1 LRPRVL
7 VADDHPI
14 MVEGLSRLLGEACEV
29 VGVARSGA
37 EVVESARRLRPDLV
51 VSDVAMPGMSGIDA
65 MRTLREEGALAR
77 FVFLSFHAEGRL
89 VADAMRNGASGYLLK
104 EAAGDELLHA
114 IEVVMA
120 EGTYVMPQVT
130 EDVLRL
136 LAAPATDAGPK
147 LSPRKREVLRLI
159 AQGKRMKEIAAELS
173 ISIRTVEDH
182 KYQLM
187 RALGVEST
195 AELVRFAVKLG
206 L

>member
-51 VSDVAMPGMSGIDA
+51 VSDVTMPGMSGIDA
-65 MRTLREEGALAR
+65 MRTLREEGSSAR
-77 FVFLSFHAEGRL
+77 FVFVTYHSDAQV
-89 VADAMRNGASGYLLK
+89 VADALRNGASGYLLK

-114 IEVVMA
+114 VEVVMA
-120 EGTYVMPQVT
+120 ERTYVMPQVT
-130 EDVLRL
+130 DDVLRL
-136 LAAPATDAGPK
+136 IAAPPGDAAPE
-147 LSPRKREVLRLI
+147 LSPRKREVLRMI
-159 AQGKRMKEIAAELS
+159 AQGKRMKQIASELA

-187 RALGVEST
+187 RALGVDST

>member
-1 LRPRVL
+1 M
-7 VADDHPI
+7 A
-14 MVEGLSRLLGEACEV
+14 EGLCRLLGEACEV

-51 VSDVAMPGMSGIDA
+51 VSDVTMPGMSGIDA
-65 MRTLREEGALAR
+65 MRTLREEGSPAR
-77 FVFLSFHAEGRL
+77 FVFVTYHSEAEV
-89 VADAMRNGASGYLLK
+89 VADALRGGASGYLLK

-114 IEVVMA
+114 VEVVMA
-120 EGTYVMPQVT
+120 ARTYFMPQVS

-136 LAAPATDAGPK
+136 IAAPAGDGTPE
-147 LSPRKREVLRLI
+147 LSPRKREVLRMI
-159 AQGKRMKEIAAELS
+159 AQGKRMKEIAFELA

-206 L
+206 F

>member
-1 LRPRVL
+1 MRPRVL

-14 MVEGLSRLLGEACEV
+14 MAEGLSRLLGEACEV

-51 VSDVAMPGMSGIDA
+51 VSDVTMPGMSGIDA
-65 MRTLREEGALAR
+65 MRTLREEGSEAR
-77 FVFLSFHAEGRL
+77 FVFLTFHAEAL
-89 VADAMRNGASGYLLK
+89 VVADALRSGAAGYLLK
-104 EAAGDELLHA
+104 EAAGDELLQA
-114 IEVVMA
+114 IEAVMA
-120 EGTYVMPQVT
+120 ERTYVMPQVT
-130 EDVLRL
+130 EDVMRL
-136 LAAPATDAGPK
+136 IAAPPADVGPE

-159 AQGKRMKEIAAELS
+159 AQGKRMKEIAAELDL
-173 ISIRTVEDH
+173 SIRTVEDH

>member
-1 LRPRVL
+1 MRPRVL

-51 VSDVAMPGMSGIDA
+51 VSDVTMPGMSGIDA
-65 MRTLREEGALAR
+65 MRTLQGEGSPAR
-77 FVFLSFHAEGRL
+77 FVFLTFHAEARV
-89 VADAMRNGASGYLLK
+89 VADALRNGASGYLLK

-120 EGTYVMPQVT
+120 ERTYVMPQVT

-136 LAAPATDAGPK
+136 IAAPAGDVVPE

-159 AQGKRMKEIAAELS
+159 AQGKRMKEIAAELA

-195 AELVRFAVKLG
+195 AELVRFAVQLG

>member
-1 LRPRVL
+1 VL

-14 MVEGLSRLLGEACEV
+14 MVEGLSRLLDEACEV

-51 VSDVAMPGMSGIDA
+51 VSDVTMPGMSGIDA
-65 MRTLREEGALAR
+65 MRTLREEGSPAR
-77 FVFLSFHAEGRL
+77 FVFLTFHAEARV
-89 VADAMRNGASGYLLK
+89 VADALRNGASGYLLK
-104 EAAGDELLHA
+104 EAAGDELLYA
-114 IEVVMA
+114 IEVVMK
-120 EGTYVMPQVT
+120 ERTYVMPQVA

-136 LAAPATDAGPK
+136 IAAPADAVPPA

-159 AQGKRMKEIAAELS
+159 AEGKRMKEIAAELS

-187 RALGVEST
+187 HALGVEST
-195 AELVRFAVKLG
+195 AELVRLAVKLG

>member
-1 LRPRVL
+1 MRPRVL

-14 MVEGLSRLLGEACEV
+14 MVEGLCRLLGEACEV
-29 VGVARSGA
+29 VGVARSGE

-51 VSDVAMPGMSGIDA
+51 VSDVTMPGISGIDA
-65 MRTLREEGALAR
+65 MRTLQQEGSSAR
-77 FVFLSFHAEGRL
+77 FVFLTFHAEAR
-89 VADAMRNGASGYLLK
+89 VAADALRNGASGYLLK

-120 EGTYVMPQVT
+120 ERTYVMPQVT
-130 EDVLRL
+130 EDVLRVI
-136 LAAPATDAGPK
+136 AAPAGDPAPP

-159 AQGKRMKEIAAELS
+159 AQGKRMKEIAAELA

-187 RALGVEST
+187 RALGVETT

>member
-1 LRPRVL
+1 MRPRVL

-29 VGVARSGA
+29 VGVARTGP
-37 EVVESARRLRPDLV
+37 EVVENARRLRPDLV
-51 VSDVAMPGMSGIDA
+51 VSDVSMPGMSGIDA
-65 MRTLREEGALAR
+65 MRTLREEGSQAR
-77 FVFLSFHAEGRL
+77 FVFLTFHAEARV
-89 VADAMRNGASGYLLK
+89 VADALRYGASGYLLK

-114 IEVVMA
+114 IQAVMA
-120 EGTYVMPQVT
+120 ERTYVMPQIT

-136 LAAPATDAGPK
+136 FAAPARGGAPE
-147 LSPRKREVLRLI
+147 LSPRKREILALI
-159 AQGKRMKEIAAELS
+159 ARGKRMKEIAAELD

>member
-1 LRPRVL
+1 MRPRVL

-29 VGVARSGA
+29 VGVARTGP
-37 EVVESARRLRPDLV
+37 EVVENARRLRPDLV
-51 VSDVAMPGMSGIDA
+51 VSDVSMPGMSGIDA
-65 MRTLREEGALAR
+65 MRTLREEGSQAR
-77 FVFLSFHAEGRL
+77 FVFLTFHAEARV
-89 VADAMRNGASGYLLK
+89 VADALRYGASGYLLK

-114 IEVVMA
+114 IQVVMT
-120 EGTYVMPQVT
+120 ERTYVMPEIT

-136 LAAPATDAGPK
+136 FAAPAGGAAPE
-147 LSPRKREVLRLI
+147 LSPRKREILALI
-159 AQGKRMKEIAAELS
+159 ARGKRMKEIAAELD

>member
-1 LRPRVL
+1 MRPRVL

-14 MVEGLSRLLGEACEV
+14 MAEGLSRLLGESCEV
-29 VGVARSGA
+29 VGVARSGT
-37 EVVESARRLRPDLV
+37 EVVESARRLRPDIV
-51 VSDVAMPGMSGIDA
+51 ISDVTMPGMSGIDA
-65 MRTLREEGALAR
+65 MRTLREEGSPAR
-77 FVFLSFHAEGRL
+77 FVFLTFHAEAPV
-89 VADAMRNGASGYLLK
+89 VADALRSGASGYLLK

-114 IEVVMA
+114 IEAVMA
-120 EGTYVMPQVT
+120 ERTYVMPQVT
-130 EDVLRL
+130 EDVMRL
-136 LAAPATDAGPK
+136 IAAPAGEAGPE

-159 AQGKRMKEIAAELS
+159 AQGKRMKEIAAELDL
-173 ISIRTVEDH
+173 SIRTVEDH

>member
-14 MVEGLSRLLGEACEV
+14 MAEGLSRLLGEACEV

-37 EVVESARRLRPDLV
+37 EVVESARRLRPDV
-51 VSDVAMPGMSGIDA
+51 VISDVTMPGMSGIDA
-65 MRTLREEGALAR
+65 MRTLREEGSPAR
-77 FVFLSFHAEGRL
+77 FVFLTFHAEAPV
-89 VADAMRNGASGYLLK
+89 VADALRSGASGYLLK
-104 EAAGDELLHA
+104 EAAGDELLLA
-114 IEVVMA
+114 VEAVMA
-120 EGTYVMPQVT
+120 ERTYVMPQVT

-136 LAAPATDAGPK
+136 IAAPAGEVGPE

-159 AQGKRMKEIAAELS
+159 AQGKRMKEIAAELNL
-173 ISIRTVEDH
+173 SIRTVEDH

>member
-65 MRTLREEGALAR
+65 MRTLREEGSPAR
-77 FVFLSFHAEGRL
+77 FVFLTFHAEARV
-89 VADAMRNGASGYLLK
+89 VADALRHGASGYLLK

-120 EGTYVMPQVT
+120 ERTYVMPQVT
-130 EDVLRL
+130 EDVLSL
-136 LAAPATDAGPK
+136 IAAPARDVAPE

-159 AQGKRMKEIAAELS
+159 AQGKRMKGIAAELQ